1 MASVEDVK
9 KKLIERGGF
18 DWLAQRDRRYA
29 ALVVK
34 AEMLEE
40 DIQEGKDVVAEQDKI
55 MAMLGFPWRWMSP
68 SLKQRQKE
76 RRHIYDE
83 IRNSRRKQRTDKE
96 DADVEANE
104 S

>member
-40 DIQEGKDVVAEQDKI
+40 DIQAYKDVVAEQDKI
-55 MAMLGFPWRWMSP
+55 MAELHFPWRWMSP